1 MTGAAPTAPLAR
13 RADGLEI
20 SLDPAL
26 VDVDRVHHWLSDE
39 SYWAAGRSRDV
50 VERSLAGSMV
60 AGVYAGPTAAAELVG
75 FARVVTDGATFAWI
89 CDVFVD
95 EPWRG
100 RGIASWLI
108 AELVEEL
115 LVRRQI
121 LRLLLAT
128 RDAHAVYAKSGFEPL
143 EGAWRW
149 MEIDHRPTRAAIM
162 ASDPGGT
169 GGTSSTDGTDHT
181 GTGRTGTAG
190 TSR

>member
-20 SLDPAL
+20 SLDLAR

-39 SYWAAGRSRDV
+39 SYWATGRSRDV

-60 AGVYAGPTAAAELVG
+60 AGVYAGPDAAAELVA

-100 RGIASWLI
+100 RGIASWLT

-115 LVRRQI
+115 LARRQI

-128 RDAHAVYAKSGFEPL
+128 RDAHPVYAKAGFEPL

-162 ASDPGGT
+162 ASDPAGAER
-169 GGTSSTDGTDHT
+169 TDQ
-181 GTGRTGTAG
+181 TGTAG